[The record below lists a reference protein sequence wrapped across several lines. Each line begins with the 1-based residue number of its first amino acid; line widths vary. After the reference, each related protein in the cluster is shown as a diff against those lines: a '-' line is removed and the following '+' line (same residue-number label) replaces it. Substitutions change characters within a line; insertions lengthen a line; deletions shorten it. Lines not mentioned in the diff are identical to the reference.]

1 MVRNIDIGLLRS
13 FIAVVETGTVTEAA
27 GTLSLTQAAV
37 SQQIKRLEEL
47 IGKPMFVRA
56 QRKLALSPD
65 GERLLPFA
73 QRLVALND
81 ETWRA
86 MAAPA
91 FDGEVR
97 LGVPYDL
104 VARFLPK
111 VLRRFD
117 KRFPNVRVS
126 LMTSTSRLLLDALSR
141 GELDLTLTT
150 EAARPARA
158 ESLLVDQLVWVG
170 AAAGNVY
177 LRDPLPVSLGAE
189 TCAFRPYALAA
200 LAKWHRQWRPV
211 SESNSLEPMIA
222 TLEADL
228 AVAPMLSCA
237 APKSLAILS
246 DAAGLP
252 RLPTCHVNLYLPR
265 NTQNDMATELAAVL
279 REEFTSAARESRTAP
294 ARRKTV
300 AAAAPEV
307 DLISGASRNGTR
319 IKKMA
324 RGVNG

>member
-1 MVRNIDIGLLRS
+1 MVIAVVRNIDIGLLRA
-13 FIAVVETGTVTEAA
+13 FTAVVETGSVTEAA
-27 GTLSLTQAAV
+27 GMLSLTQAAV
-37 SQQIKRLEEL
+37 SQQIKRLEDL

-56 QRKLALSPD
+56 QRKMVLSPD
-65 GERLLPFA
+65 GERLFTYA
-73 QRLVALND
+73 QRLIALND

-86 MAAPA
+86 MAAPS

-104 VARFLPK
+104 IARFLPK

-126 LMTSTSRLLLDALSR
+126 LMTSTSRLLLEALGR

-150 EAARPARA
+150 EAGRPARA
-158 ESLLVDQLVWVG
+158 ESLLVDRLVWVG
-170 AAAGNVY
+170 AAGGDAY
-177 LRDPLPVSLGAE
+177 LREPLPVSLGAE

-237 APKSLAILS
+237 APKSLEILS
-246 DAAGLP
+246 DASALP
-252 RLPTCHVNLYLPR
+252 KLPACNVNLYLPR
-265 NTQNDMATELAAVL
+265 NTQNDMASELATVL
-279 REEFTSAARESRTAP
+279 RDEFARVERESRAP
-294 ARRKTV
+294 ARRKADAS
-300 AAAAPEV
+300 AA
-307 DLISGASRNGTR
+307 S
-319 IKKMA
+319 
-324 RGVNG
+324 

>member
-1 MVRNIDIGLLRS
+1 MVRNIDIALLRA
-13 FIAVVETGTVTEAA
+13 FTTVVETGSATEAA

-47 IGKPMFVRA
+47 FGKPMFVRA
-56 QRKLALSPD
+56 QRKLVLSPD
-65 GERLLPFA
+65 GERLLTYA
-73 QRLVALND
+73 QRLIALND

-86 MAAPA
+86 MATPS

-117 KRFPNVRVS
+117 ERFPNVRVS

-150 EAARPARA
+150 EAGRPARA
-158 ESLLVDQLVWVG
+158 ESLLTDRLVWVG
-170 AAAGNVY
+170 AAGGDAY
-177 LRDPLPVSLGAE
+177 LREPLPVSLGAE

-200 LAKWHRQWRPV
+200 LAKWHRRWRPV

-237 APKSLAILS
+237 APRTLEILT

-252 RLPTCHVNLYLPR
+252 KLPTCHVNLYLPR
-265 NTQNDMATELAAVL
+265 NTQNDMASELAAVL
-279 REEFTSAARESRTAP
+279 RDGFGRVESERGPSPSRKKAP
-294 ARRKTV
+294 A
-300 AAAAPEV
+300 AA
-307 DLISGASRNGTR
+307 ST
-319 IKKMA
+319 
-324 RGVNG
+324 

>member
-1 MVRNIDIGLLRS
+1 MVRNIDVGLLRA
-13 FIAVVETGTVTEAA
+13 FTAVVETGSVTEAA

-47 IGKPMFVRA
+47 FGKPMFVRT
-56 QRKLALSPD
+56 QRKLVLSPD
-65 GERLLPFA
+65 GERLLTFA
-73 QRLVALND
+73 QKLIALND

-126 LMTSTSRLLLDALSR
+126 LLTSTSRLLLDALSR

-150 EAARPARA
+150 EAARPARS
-158 ESLLVDQLVWVG
+158 ESLLVDRLVWVG
-170 AAAGNVY
+170 ATGGDAH
-177 LRDPLPVSLGAE
+177 RREPLPVSLGAE

-200 LAKWHRQWRPV
+200 LAKWHRRWRPV

-237 APKSLAILS
+237 VPRSLEILS

-252 RLPTCHVNLYLPR
+252 KLPTCHVNLYLPR
-265 NTQNDMATELAAVL
+265 NTQNDMASELAAVL
-279 REEFTSAARESRTAP
+279 RDEFARSDRETRPQPPKKKAVLAATS
-294 ARRKTV
+294 
-300 AAAAPEV
+300 
-307 DLISGASRNGTR
+307 
-319 IKKMA
+319 
-324 RGVNG
+324 

>member
-1 MVRNIDIGLLRS
+1 MARNIDIGLLRA
-13 FIAVVETGTVTEAA
+13 FTAVVETGSVTEAA

-47 IGKPMFVRA
+47 FGKPMFVRA
-56 QRKLALSPD
+56 QRKLVLSAD
-65 GERLLPFA
+65 GERLLTYA
-73 QRLVALND
+73 QKLIALND

-91 FDGEVR
+91 FAGEVR

-104 VARFLPK
+104 VARFLPR

-126 LMTSTSRLLLDALSR
+126 LVTSTSRLLLESLAR

-150 EAARPARA
+150 EAVRPARA
-158 ESLLVDQLVWVG
+158 ESLLVDRLVWVG
-170 AAAGNVY
+170 AAGGEAY

-200 LAKWHRQWRPV
+200 LAKWHRGWRPV

-237 APKSLAILS
+237 APRSLEILG

-265 NTQNDMATELAAVL
+265 NTQNDMAAELAAVL
-279 REEFTSAARESRTAP
+279 RDEFGRVGRETRSAASG
-294 ARRKTV
+294 RKAL
-300 AAAAPEV
+300 AAA
-307 DLISGASRNGTR
+307 SS
-319 IKKMA
+319 
-324 RGVNG
+324 

>member
-1 MVRNIDIGLLRS
+1 MVSFMARNIDIGLLRAFTS
-13 FIAVVETGTVTEAA
+13 VVETGSVTEAA

-47 IGKPMFVRA
+47 FDKPLFDRK
-56 QRKLALSPD
+56 QRKLVLTSD
-65 GERLLPFA
+65 GERLMTMA
-73 QRLVALND
+73 QKLVALND

-91 FDGEVR
+91 FAGEVR

-104 VARFLPK
+104 VARFLPT

-117 KRFPNVRVS
+117 KKFPDVRVS
-126 LMTSTSRLLLDALSR
+126 LLTSTSRLLLDSLNR

-150 EAARPARA
+150 EVSSPARA
-158 ESLLVDQLVWVG
+158 ESLLEDRLVWVG
-170 AAAGNVY
+170 ASNGEAY
-177 LRDPLPVSLGAE
+177 LREPLPVSLGAD
-189 TCAFRPYALAA
+189 TCAFRPFALAA
-200 LAKWHRQWRPV
+200 LAKWHRRWRPV

-237 APKSLAILS
+237 APKSLGILS

-252 RLPTCHVNLYLPR
+252 KLPSCHVNLYLPR
-265 NTQNDMATELAAVL
+265 STQNEMATELAAVL
-279 REEFTSAARESRTAP
+279 REEFGRVDRESRISVP
-294 ARRKTV
+294 RKT
-300 AAAAPEV
+300 AAR
-307 DLISGASRNGTR
+307 S
-319 IKKMA
+319 
-324 RGVNG
+324 

>member
-1 MVRNIDIGLLRS
+1 MARNIDIGLLRA
-13 FIAVVETGTVTEAA
+13 FTAVVETGSVTQAA

-47 IGKPMFVRA
+47 FGKPMFLRR
-56 QRKLALSPD
+56 QRKLILSPD
-65 GERLLPFA
+65 GERLLTFA
-73 QRLVALND
+73 QKLIALND
-81 ETWRA
+81 EAWRV

-97 LGVPYDL
+97 VGVPYDL
-104 VARFLPK
+104 VARFLPQI
-111 VLRRFD
+111 LRRFD

-126 LMTSTSRLLLDALSR
+126 LLTSTSRLLLDALSR

-150 EAARPARA
+150 ESTRPARA
-158 ESLLVDQLVWVG
+158 ESLLVDRLVWVG
-170 AAAGNVY
+170 AAGGDAY

-200 LAKWHRQWRPV
+200 LAKWHRGWRPV

-228 AVAPMLSCA
+228 AVAPMLICA
-237 APKSLAILS
+237 VPKALEILS
-246 DAAGLP
+246 EASGLP

-265 NTQNDMATELAAVL
+265 STQNEMAAELAAVL
-279 REEFTSAARESRTAP
+279 RDEFAQAGRSRRPAAI
-294 ARRKTV
+294 RKPV
-300 AAAAPEV
+300 
-307 DLISGASRNGTR
+307 GA
-319 IKKMA
+319 
-324 RGVNG
+324 V

>member
-1 MVRNIDIGLLRS
+1 MARNIDIGLLRA
-13 FIAVVETGTVTEAA
+13 FNAVVETGSVTEAA
-27 GTLSLTQAAV
+27 GMLSLTQAAV
-37 SQQIKRLEEL
+37 SQQIRRLEEL
-47 IGKPMFVRA
+47 FGKPMFVRK
-56 QRKLALSPD
+56 QRRLVLSPD
-65 GERLLPFA
+65 GGRLLPYA
-73 QRLVALND
+73 QRLIGLND

-91 FDGEVR
+91 FAGEVR

-104 VARFLPK
+104 VARFLPE

-126 LMTSTSRLLLDALSR
+126 LVTSTSRLLLDALGR

-170 AAAGNVY
+170 AAGGDAY
-177 LRDPLPVSLGAE
+177 RRDPLPVSLGAE

-237 APKSLAILS
+237 APASLALLS
-246 DAAGLP
+246 EAAGLP
-252 RLPTCHVNLYLPR
+252 KLPTCHVNLYLPR
-265 NTQNDMATELAAVL
+265 NTQNDMATELASVL
-279 REEFTSAARESRTAP
+279 REEFASVNRGRRSARTGKKAISSAAT
-294 ARRKTV
+294 
-300 AAAAPEV
+300 
-307 DLISGASRNGTR
+307 
-319 IKKMA
+319 
-324 RGVNG
+324 

>member
-1 MVRNIDIGLLRS
+1 MARNIDIGLLRA
-13 FIAVVETGTVTEAA
+13 FTAVVETGSVTEAA

-47 IGKPMFVRA
+47 FGKPMFVRT
-56 QRKLALSPD
+56 QRKLVLSPD
-65 GERLLPFA
+65 GERLLPYA
-73 QRLVALND
+73 QRLIALND

-86 MAAPA
+86 MAAPS

-104 VARFLPK
+104 VARFLPR

-126 LMTSTSRLLLDALSR
+126 LMTSTSRLLLEALSR

-150 EAARPARA
+150 EAGRPPRA

-170 AAAGNVY
+170 ASGGDAY

-237 APKSLAILS
+237 APKSLEILS
-246 DAAGLP
+246 EAAGLP

-265 NTQNDMATELAAVL
+265 NTQNEMASELAAVL
-279 REEFTSAARESRTAP
+279 RDEFGRADRDCRTPGSR
-294 ARRKTV
+294 RRAV
-300 AAAAPEV
+300 AAA
-307 DLISGASRNGTR
+307 SS
-319 IKKMA
+319 
-324 RGVNG
+324 

>member
-1 MVRNIDIGLLRS
+1 MVRNIDIGLLRA
-13 FIAVVETGTVTEAA
+13 FTAVVETGSVTEAA
-27 GTLSLTQAAV
+27 AMLSLTQAAV
-37 SQQIKRLEEL
+37 SQQIRRLEEFF
-47 IGKPMFVRA
+47 GKQMFVRA
-56 QRKLALSPD
+56 QRRLTLSSD
-65 GERLLPFA
+65 GERLLPYA
-73 QRLVALND
+73 QRLIALND

-91 FDGEVR
+91 FAGEVR

-126 LMTSTSRLLLDALSR
+126 LMTSTSRLLLEALSR
-141 GELDLTLTT
+141 GELDVALAT

-170 AAAGNVY
+170 AAGGNAH
-177 LRDPLPVSLGAE
+177 LRDPLPVSLGAD
-189 TCAFRPYALAA
+189 TCAFRPHALAA

-237 APKSLAILS
+237 VPGRLAVLS

-252 RLPTCHVNLYLPR
+252 RLPACHVNLYLPR
-265 NTQNDMATELAAVL
+265 NTQNDMAAELAAVL
-279 REEFTSAARESRTAP
+279 REEFASAGREGRAP
-294 ARRKTV
+294 QARRRTLS
-300 AAAAPEV
+300 P
-307 DLISGASRNGTR
+307 AS
-319 IKKMA
+319 
-324 RGVNG
+324 

>member
-1 MVRNIDIGLLRS
+1 M
-13 FIAVVETGTVTEAA
+13 
-27 GTLSLTQAAV
+27 
-37 SQQIKRLEEL
+37 
-47 IGKPMFVRA
+47 
-56 QRKLALSPD
+56 
-65 GERLLPFA
+65 
-73 QRLVALND
+73 
-81 ETWRA
+81 
-86 MAAPA
+86 
-91 FDGEVR
+91 
-97 LGVPYDL
+97 PYDL

-150 EAARPARA
+150 EAGRPARA

-170 AAAGNVY
+170 AARGDAY

-200 LAKWHRQWRPV
+200 LAKWHRPWRPV

-237 APKSLAILS
+237 APRSLAILS
-246 DAAGLP
+246 EDAGLP
-252 RLPTCHVNLYLPR
+252 RLPACHVNLYLPR
-265 NTQNDMATELAAVL
+265 NTQNDMAAELAAVL
-279 REEFTSAARESRTAP
+279 REEFAAVGRETRASP
-294 ARRKTV
+294 ARRK
-300 AAAAPEV
+300 A
-307 DLISGASRNGTR
+307 LSSASP
-319 IKKMA
+319 
-324 RGVNG
+324 

>member
-1 MVRNIDIGLLRS
+1 MARNIDVVLLRS
-13 FIAVVETGTVTEAA
+13 FTTVVETGSVTEAA
-27 GTLSLTQAAV
+27 ATLSLTQAAV

-47 IGKPMFVRA
+47 FGRSLFVRK
-56 QRKLALSPD
+56 QRKLVLSPD
-65 GERLLPFA
+65 GERLLTFA
-73 QRLVALND
+73 QKLVSLND
-81 ETWRA
+81 ETWRV

-97 LGVPYDL
+97 VGVPYDL

-126 LMTSTSRLLLDALSR
+126 LLTSTSRILCDALSR

-150 EAARPARA
+150 EVTRPARA
-158 ESLLVDQLVWVG
+158 ESLLVDRLAWVG
-170 AAAGNVY
+170 AAGGDAY

-200 LAKWHRQWRPV
+200 LAKWNRGWRPV

-228 AVAPMLSCA
+228 AVAPMLTCA
-237 APKSLAILS
+237 VPKTLEILS
-246 DAAGLP
+246 ERAGLP
-252 RLPTCHVNLYLPR
+252 KLPTCHVNLYLPR
-265 NTQNDMATELAAVL
+265 AAQNEMASEFATVL
-279 REEFTSAARESRTAP
+279 RDEFSSARRNVRAP
-294 ARRKTV
+294 AIRKAV
-300 AAAAPEV
+300 
-307 DLISGASRNGTR
+307 GA
-319 IKKMA
+319 
-324 RGVNG
+324 V

>member
-1 MVRNIDIGLLRS
+1 MARNIDIGLLRA
-13 FIAVVETGTVTEAA
+13 FTAVVETGSVTEAA
-27 GTLSLTQAAV
+27 TTLSLTQAAV

-47 IGKPMFVRA
+47 FGKPIFLRA
-56 QRKLALSPD
+56 RRKLALSPD
-65 GERLLPFA
+65 GERLLPHA
-73 QRLVALND
+73 QRMIALND

-104 VARFLPK
+104 VARFLPR

-150 EAARPARA
+150 EAGRPVRA

-170 AAAGNVY
+170 ATEGDAY
-177 LRDPLPVSLGAE
+177 LRNPLPVSLGAE

-200 LAKWHRQWRPV
+200 LAKWNRPWRPV

-237 APKSLAILS
+237 APQSLAILS

-265 NTQNDMATELAAVL
+265 NTQNDMAAELAAVL
-279 REEFTSAARESRTAP
+279 REELGSVNRKGRPKPSVKKALSSAPS
-294 ARRKTV
+294 
-300 AAAAPEV
+300 
-307 DLISGASRNGTR
+307 
-319 IKKMA
+319 
-324 RGVNG
+324 

>member
-1 MVRNIDIGLLRS
+1 MPRNIDIGLVRA
-13 FIAVVETGTVTEAA
+13 FTAVVETGSVTEAA

-47 IGKPMFVRA
+47 FGKAMFVRA
-56 QRKLALSPD
+56 QRRLVLSPD
-65 GERLLPFA
+65 GERLLTYA
-73 QRLVALND
+73 QKLIALND

-97 LGVPYDL
+97 LGVPYDI
-104 VARFLPK
+104 VARFLPR

-126 LMTSTSRLLLDALSR
+126 LVTSTSRLLLDALGR

-150 EAARPARA
+150 EAARPARS
-158 ESLLVDQLVWVG
+158 ESLLVDRLVWVG
-170 AAAGNVY
+170 AAGGDAY
-177 LRDPLPVSLGAE
+177 LRDPLPVSLGAD

-200 LAKWHRQWRPV
+200 LARWHRGWRPV

-237 APKSLAILS
+237 APKSLEILG

-265 NTQNDMATELAAVL
+265 NTQNDMAAELGAVL
-279 REEFTSAARESRTAP
+279 REEFGRAGREAKPAASGRKGLASAS
-294 ARRKTV
+294 
-300 AAAAPEV
+300 
-307 DLISGASRNGTR
+307 S
-319 IKKMA
+319 
-324 RGVNG
+324 

>member
-1 MVRNIDIGLLRS
+1 MARNIDIGLLRA
-13 FIAVVETGTVTEAA
+13 FTAVVETGSVTEAA

-47 IGKPMFVRA
+47 FGKPMFART
-56 QRKLALSPD
+56 QRKLVLSAE

-73 QRLVALND
+73 QRLLALND

-86 MAAPA
+86 MVAPA

-126 LMTSTSRLLLDALSR
+126 LVTSTSRLLLDALNR

-150 EAARPARA
+150 EAARPARS
-158 ESLLVDQLVWVG
+158 ESLLVDRLVWVG
-170 AAAGNVY
+170 AAGGNAY
-177 LRDPLPVSLGAE
+177 LREPLPVSLGAE

-200 LAKWHRQWRPV
+200 LAKWNRPWRPV

-237 APKSLAILS
+237 APRSLEILS

-252 RLPTCHVNLYLPR
+252 RLPACHVNLYLPR
-265 NTQNDMATELAAVL
+265 NTQNDMASELGAVL
-279 REEFTSAARESRTAP
+279 REEFASVGRAARGQAQAKRLI
-294 ARRKTV
+294 V
-300 AAAAPEV
+300 AA
-307 DLISGASRNGTR
+307 SGR
-319 IKKMA
+319 
-324 RGVNG
+324 

>member
-1 MVRNIDIGLLRS
+1 MEDRVVRNMDIGLVRA
-13 FIAVVETGTVTEAA
+13 FATVVETGSVTEAA
-27 GTLSLTQAAV
+27 GALSLTQAAV
-37 SQQIKRLEEL
+37 SLQIKRLEDL
-47 IGKPMFVRA
+47 FGTALFLRK
-56 QRKLALSPD
+56 QRKLVLSPD
-65 GERLLPFA
+65 GARLLTFA
-73 QRLVALND
+73 QRLIALND

-126 LMTSTSRLLLDALSR
+126 LLTSTSRFLLDALHR
-141 GELDLTLTT
+141 GELDLALTT
-150 EAARPARA
+150 EVTNPARA
-158 ESLLVDQLVWVG
+158 ESLLADQLVWVG
-170 AAAGNVY
+170 GAGGDAY

-200 LAKWHRQWRPV
+200 LAKWQRQWRPV

-228 AVAPMLSCA
+228 AVAPMLTCA
-237 APKSLAILS
+237 VPKTLEILNN
-246 DAAGLP
+246 AAGLP
-252 RLPTCHVNLYLPR
+252 KLPVCHVNLYLPR
-265 NTQNDMATELAAVL
+265 NTQNDMASELASVL
-279 REEFTSAARESRTAP
+279 RDEFGSVAAGKKEPKHKKS
-294 ARRKTV
+294 
-300 AAAAPEV
+300 AAAA
-307 DLISGASRNGTR
+307 
-319 IKKMA
+319 
-324 RGVNG
+324 

>member
-1 MVRNIDIGLLRS
+1 MVIAMVRNIDIGLLRA
-13 FIAVVETGTVTEAA
+13 FTAVVETGSVTEAA

-56 QRKLALSPD
+56 QRKMVLSPD
-65 GERLLPFA
+65 GERLLTYA
-73 QRLVALND
+73 QRLIALND

-86 MAAPA
+86 MAAPS

-126 LMTSTSRLLLDALSR
+126 LMTSTSRLLLEAQSR

-150 EAARPARA
+150 EAGRPARA
-158 ESLLVDQLVWVG
+158 ESLLVDRLVWVG
-170 AAAGNVY
+170 AAGGDAY
-177 LRDPLPVSLGAE
+177 LREPLPVSLGAE

-237 APKSLAILS
+237 APKSLEILD
-246 DAAGLP
+246 DASGLP
-252 RLPTCHVNLYLPR
+252 KLPACHVNLYLPR
-265 NTQNDMATELAAVL
+265 NTQNDMASELAAVL
-279 REEFTSAARESRTAP
+279 RDEFARAESEIRAPAARKKVGAP
-294 ARRKTV
+294 A
-300 AAAAPEV
+300 
-307 DLISGASRNGTR
+307 AS
-319 IKKMA
+319 
-324 RGVNG
+324 

>member
-1 MVRNIDIGLLRS
+1 MEGALARNIDTGLLRA
-13 FIAVVETGTVTEAA
+13 FAAVVETGSVTEAA

-47 IGKPMFVRA
+47 FGRAMFVRT
-56 QRKLALSPD
+56 QRKLVLSPD
-65 GERLLPFA
+65 GERLLTYA
-73 QRLVALND
+73 QKLVALND

-104 VARFLPK
+104 VARFLPT

-126 LMTSTSRLLLDALSR
+126 LMTSTSRLLQEALAR
-141 GELDLTLTT
+141 GEIDLTLTT

-170 AAAGNVY
+170 ADGGDAY
-177 LRDPLPVSLGAE
+177 RRDPLPVSLGAE

-200 LAKWHRQWRPV
+200 LAKWHRPWRPV

-228 AVAPMLSCA
+228 AVAPMLTCA
-237 APKSLAILS
+237 APASLEILS
-246 DAAGLP
+246 EAAGLP
-252 RLPTCHVNLYLPR
+252 KLPTCHVNLYLPR
-265 NTQNDMATELAAVL
+265 NTANDMATELAVVL
-279 REEFTSAARESRTAP
+279 REEF
-294 ARRKTV
+294 
-300 AAAAPEV
+300 AAA
-307 DLISGASRNGTR
+307 GRNKAKGSGTR
-319 IKKMA
+319 RGLAPVA
-324 RGVNG
+324 RKRGAAVPTA

>member
-1 MVRNIDIGLLRS
+1 MVRNIDMGLLRAFTS
-13 FIAVVETGTVTEAA
+13 VVETGSVTEAA
-27 GTLSLTQAAV
+27 GALNLTQAAV

-47 IGKPMFVRA
+47 FGKPMFDRNR
-56 QRKLALSPD
+56 RKLVLTSD
-65 GERLLPFA
+65 GERLLTYA
-73 QRLVALND
+73 QKLVALND

-86 MAAPA
+86 MAAPS

-126 LMTSTSRLLLDALSR
+126 LMTSTSRLLCEALSR

-150 EAARPARA
+150 EVTSPARA
-158 ESLLVDQLVWVG
+158 ESIMVDRLVWVG
-170 AAAGNVY
+170 APGGDAHR
-177 LRDPLPVSLGAE
+177 RDPLPVSLGAE

-200 LAKWHRQWRPV
+200 LAKWHRRWRPV

-228 AVAPMLSCA
+228 AVAPMLSRA
-237 APKSLAILS
+237 VPRTLEILP

-252 RLPTCHVNLYLPR
+252 RLPACHVNLYVPR
-265 NTQNDMATELAAVL
+265 TTQNDMARELGAVL
-279 REEFTSAARESRTAP
+279 RDEFGRAGPVTS
-294 ARRKTV
+294 RRATPKRKASV
-300 AAAAPEV
+300 AAA
-307 DLISGASRNGTR
+307 
-319 IKKMA
+319 
-324 RGVNG
+324 

>member
-1 MVRNIDIGLLRS
+1 MVVVMARNIDIGLLRA
-13 FIAVVETGTVTEAA
+13 FTAVVETGSVTEAA

-56 QRKLALSPD
+56 QRKLVLSPD
-65 GERLLPFA
+65 GERLLTFA
-73 QRLVALND
+73 QRLIALND

-86 MAAPA
+86 MAAPS

-111 VLRRFD
+111 ILRRFD
-117 KRFPNVRVS
+117 KGFPNVRVS
-126 LMTSTSRLLLDALSR
+126 LMTSTSRLLLDALNR
-141 GELDLTLTT
+141 GDLDLTLTT
-150 EAARPARA
+150 EAGRPARA
-158 ESLLVDQLVWVG
+158 ESLLVDRLVWVG
-170 AAAGNVY
+170 AADGDAY
-177 LRDPLPVSLGAE
+177 LREPLPVSLGAE

-237 APKSLAILS
+237 APKSLEILN
-246 DAAGLP
+246 DASGLP
-252 RLPTCHVNLYLPR
+252 KLPACHVNLYLPR
-265 NTQNDMATELAAVL
+265 NTQNDMASELAAVL
-279 REEFTSAARESRTAP
+279 RDEFARAERDVRAP
-294 ARRKTV
+294 PAGKRGRIPV
-300 AAAAPEV
+300 A
-307 DLISGASRNGTR
+307 S
-319 IKKMA
+319 
-324 RGVNG
+324 

>member
-1 MVRNIDIGLLRS
+1 MVRNIDVGLLRA
-13 FIAVVETGTVTEAA
+13 FTAVVETGSVTEAA

-47 IGKPMFVRA
+47 FGKPMFVRT
-56 QRKLALSPD
+56 QRKLVLSAD
-65 GERLLPFA
+65 GERLLHYA
-73 QRLVALND
+73 QRLIALND
-81 ETWRA
+81 EIWRA
-86 MAAPA
+86 MATPA

-126 LMTSTSRLLLDALSR
+126 LLTSTSRLLLDALSR

-158 ESLLVDQLVWVG
+158 ESLVVDRLVWVG
-170 AAAGNVY
+170 ATDGDAH
-177 LRDPLPVSLGAE
+177 LREPLPVSLGAE

-200 LAKWHRQWRPV
+200 LAKWHRRWRPV

-237 APKSLAILS
+237 VPKSLAILS
-246 DAAGLP
+246 DTAGLP
-252 RLPTCHVNLYLPR
+252 RLPTCHINLYLPR
-265 NTQNDMATELAAVL
+265 NTQNDMASELAAVL
-279 REEFTSAARESRTAP
+279 REEFARTDRETRPQNLKGKA
-294 ARRKTV
+294 V
-300 AAAAPEV
+300 AAAT
-307 DLISGASRNGTR
+307 S
-319 IKKMA
+319 
-324 RGVNG
+324 

>member
-1 MVRNIDIGLLRS
+1 MARNIDIGLLRA
-13 FIAVVETGTVTEAA
+13 FNAVVETGSVTEAA
-27 GTLSLTQAAV
+27 GMLSLTQAAV
-37 SQQIKRLEEL
+37 SQQIRRLEEL
-47 IGKPMFVRA
+47 FGKPVFMRK
-56 QRKLALSPD
+56 QRRLTLSPE
-65 GERLLPFA
+65 GGRLLPYA
-73 QRLVALND
+73 QRLIALND

-86 MAAPA
+86 MTAPA
-91 FDGEVR
+91 FAGEVR

-104 VARFLPK
+104 VARFLPE

-126 LMTSTSRLLLDALSR
+126 LMTSTSRLLLDALGR

-158 ESLLVDQLVWVG
+158 ESLIVDQLVWVG
-170 AAAGNVY
+170 AVGGEAH

-237 APKSLAILS
+237 APESLAILS
-246 DAAGLP
+246 DTAGLP
-252 RLPTCHVNLYLPR
+252 RLPACHVNLYLPR
-265 NTQNDMATELAAVL
+265 NTQNDMATELASVL
-279 REEFTSAARESRTAP
+279 REEFASVSRGHRSPRAR
-294 ARRKTV
+294 KK
-300 AAAAPEV
+300 AAA
-307 DLISGASRNGTR
+307 SGKSVQKLRA
-319 IKKMA
+319 
-324 RGVNG
+324 

>member
-1 MVRNIDIGLLRS
+1 MVRNIDVVLLRA
-13 FIAVVETGTVTEAA
+13 FTAVVETGSVTEAA
-27 GTLSLTQAAV
+27 AMLSLTQAAV

-47 IGKPMFVRA
+47 FDKPMFLRK
-56 QRKLALSPD
+56 QRKLVLSPD
-65 GERLLPFA
+65 GERLLTFA
-73 QRLVALND
+73 QKLIALND

-97 LGVPYDL
+97 VGVPYDL

-126 LMTSTSRLLLDALSR
+126 LLTSSSRILCDALGR

-150 EAARPARA
+150 EVTRPARA
-158 ESLLVDQLVWVG
+158 ESLLVDRLAWVG
-170 AAAGNVY
+170 AVGGDAY

-200 LAKWHRQWRPV
+200 LAKWNRGWRPV

-228 AVAPMLSCA
+228 AVAPMLTCA
-237 APKSLAILS
+237 VPKTLEILS
-246 DAAGLP
+246 DASGLP
-252 RLPTCHVNLYLPR
+252 KLPTCHVNLYLPR
-265 NTQNDMATELAAVL
+265 SAQNEMAAEFAAVL
-279 REEFTSAARESRTAP
+279 RDEFAT
-294 ARRKTV
+294 
-300 AAAAPEV
+300 
-307 DLISGASRNGTR
+307 ASRSPKPAAIR
-319 IKKMA
+319 KQVA
-324 RGVNG
+324 SV